1 MSRVSRAVALLLLA
15 VAVPGCGMT
24 TANATPVVMATRP
37 AGMTVDCGDVAEEP
51 CTNVAATYG
60 EMQGDRRAIGISM
73 RCDVSTCTSAS
84 GRVVI
89 GLLSADGVRMSHGTT
104 WGSEPAGG
112 LSNAP
117 QAAPAVAPQ
126 CVGVPNTRCF
136 EMART
141 GDVPMGAPAVSVVT
155 VRCITP
161 RCTETG
167 GDGETTITFDDGTR
181 SIVGWTYGG

>member
-1 MSRVSRAVALLLLA
+1 MLLLLA
-15 VAVPGCGMT
+15 MAVPGCEIN
-24 TANATPVVMATRP
+24 TANPTPVAMATRP

-60 EMQGDRRAIGISM
+60 EMQGGRRAIGIAM

-117 QAAPAVAPQ
+117 LPAPVVAPR
-126 CVGVPNTRCF
+126 CVGVPNARCF
-136 EMART
+136 EMASA
-141 GDVPMGAPAVSVVT
+141 GDVPLGAPPVSVVT
-155 VRCITP
+155 VRCTKGP
-161 RCTETG
+161 CADGAGE
-167 GDGETTITFDDGTR
+167 GETTITFEDGTR
-181 SIVGWTYGG
+181 SIVGW